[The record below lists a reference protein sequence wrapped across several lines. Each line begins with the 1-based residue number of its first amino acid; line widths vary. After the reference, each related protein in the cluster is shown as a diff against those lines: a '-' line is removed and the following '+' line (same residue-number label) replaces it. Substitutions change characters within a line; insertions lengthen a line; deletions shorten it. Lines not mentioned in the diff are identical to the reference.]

1 MGLPSPW
8 RFPDLVTLVDLPLRP
23 LYHLRDSARTERWR
37 KTTGKP
43 MTMKS
48 LLVAG
53 MSVGA
58 IVGIAG
64 CGGSSTT
71 STPTPSSGG
80 LTLPGI
86 LGNGSNGSAPAAT
99 TLLTAAEVQTISG
112 DPSVTALAGAC
123 TSTTCVYS
131 DTTGTGGGGGVV
143 FVQPFPGA
151 LAQGVLQGA
160 IASALSGQST
170 GNGGATTAVS
180 GLGSGAIK
188 EIDTNSATYAFV
200 KDNYLV
206 VINVTSGSKSGADMD
221 SQVGAAA
228 QTIAGSV

>member
-1 MGLPSPW
+1 M
-8 RFPDLVTLVDLPLRP
+8 T
-23 LYHLRDSARTERWR
+23 A
-37 KTTGKP
+37 GKP
-43 MTMKS
+43 MTIKS
-48 LLVAG
+48 LLAG
-53 MSVGA
+53 AVSVGA

-64 CGGSSTT
+64 CGGSTT
-71 STPTPSSGG
+71 GSTPTPSSGG

-86 LGNGSNGSAPAAT
+86 PGLGTGSNGSAPAAT
-99 TLLTAAEVQTISG
+99 TLFTAAEVQTISG

-123 TSTTCVYS
+123 TSSTCVYS
-131 DTTGTGGGGGVV
+131 DTTGTGGGGGVI

-151 LAQGVLQGA
+151 LAQGALQGA
-160 IASALSGQST
+160 IASALSGQTT
-170 GNGGATTAVS
+170 GNGGTATSVS

-206 VINVTSGSKSGADMD
+206 VINVTSGSKSGASMD

>member
-1 MGLPSPW
+1 MTMGKLM
-8 RFPDLVTLVDLPLRP
+8 TTRP
-23 LYHLRDSARTERWR
+23 L
-37 KTTGKP
+37 
-43 MTMKS
+43 
-48 LLVAG
+48 LVVAL
-53 MSVGA
+53 SIGA
-58 IVGIAG
+58 IAGIAG
-64 CGGSSTT
+64 CGGSTT
-71 STPTPSSGG
+71 TPTPTPSSGG
-80 LTLPGI
+80 FTLPGI
-86 LGNGSNGSAPAAT
+86 PGLGTGSNGSAPAAT
-99 TLLTAAEVQTISG
+99 TLLTAAEVQSISG

-160 IASALSGQST
+160 IASALSGQTTS
-170 GNGGATTAVS
+170 NGGTPTSVS

-188 EIDTNSATYAFV
+188 QIDTNSATYAFV
-200 KDNYLV
+200 KDNFLV

-228 QTIAGSV
+228 QTIAGAV

>member
-1 MGLPSPW
+1 
-8 RFPDLVTLVDLPLRP
+8 
-23 LYHLRDSARTERWR
+23 
-37 KTTGKP
+37 
-43 MTMKS
+43 MTIKS
-48 LLVAG
+48 LLVA
-53 MSVGA
+53 SVAIGA

-64 CGGSSTT
+64 CGGSTTT

-86 LGNGSNGSAPAAT
+86 PGLGNGSSGSAPAAT
-99 TLLTAAEVQTISG
+99 TLLTAADVQNISG

-131 DTTGTGGGGGVV
+131 DTTGTGGGGGVI

-151 LAQGVLQGA
+151 VAQGVLQAA
-160 IASALSGQST
+160 IASALSGQT
-170 GNGGATTAVS
+170 TANGGTATSVS
-180 GLGSGAIK
+180 GLGSGALK
-188 EIDTNSATYAFV
+188 EIDTNSATYALV

-206 VINVTSGSKSGADMD
+206 VINVTSGSKSGAAMD

>member
-1 MGLPSPW
+1 M
-8 RFPDLVTLVDLPLRP
+8 
-23 LYHLRDSARTERWR
+23 
-37 KTTGKP
+37 TTGKT
-43 MTMKS
+43 MTIKS
-48 LLVAG
+48 LLVGAV
-53 MSVGA
+53 SVGA

-64 CGGSSTT
+64 CGGSTTT

-86 LGNGSNGSAPAAT
+86 PGLGTGSNGSAPAAT
-99 TLLTAAEVQTISG
+99 TLLTAAEVQSISG
-112 DPSVTALAGAC
+112 DPGVTALAGAC

-131 DTTGTGGGGGVV
+131 DTSGTGGGGGVI

-170 GNGGATTAVS
+170 GNGGAATSVS

-200 KDNYLV
+200 KDNFLV
-206 VINVTSGSKSGADMD
+206 VINVTSGSKSGASMD

>member
-1 MGLPSPW
+1 MAS
-8 RFPDLVTLVDLPLRP
+8 
-23 LYHLRDSARTERWR
+23 
-37 KTTGKP
+37 
-43 MTMKS
+43 
-48 LLVAG
+48 VAI
-53 MSVGA
+53 GA

-64 CGGSSTT
+64 CGGSTTT

-86 LGNGSNGSAPAAT
+86 PGLGNGSSGSAPAAT
-99 TLLTAAEVQTISG
+99 TLLTAAEVQNISG

-131 DTTGTGGGGGVV
+131 DTTGTAGGGGVI

-151 LAQGVLQGA
+151 VAQGVLQAA
-160 IASALSGQST
+160 IASALSGQ
-170 GNGGATTAVS
+170 TTANGVTATSVS
-180 GLGSGAIK
+180 GLGSGALK

-206 VINVTSGSKSGADMD
+206 VINVTSGSKSGAAMD